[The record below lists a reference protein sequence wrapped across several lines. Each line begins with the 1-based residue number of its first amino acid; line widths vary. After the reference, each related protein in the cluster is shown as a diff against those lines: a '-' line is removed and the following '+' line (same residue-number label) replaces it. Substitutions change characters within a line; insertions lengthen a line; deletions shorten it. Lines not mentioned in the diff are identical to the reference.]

1 MQTEIKHSWFFSQS
15 SEEVWTFLTNKDLIS
30 KWLMP
35 NDFEPVSGHDF
46 KFSTKPIPSL
56 NLDGIFYCKVLEI
69 IPCKKL
75 IYTWKG
81 GPGNEVITLDT
92 LVVWSLQP
100 KDNGTELRLVHSG
113 FRDENISIFSGMDK
127 GWFENIKKI
136 TGLLN
141 ANDNANSNS

>member
-1 MQTEIKHSWFFSQS
+1 MQKEIKHSWFFSHS
-15 SEEVWTFLTNKDLIS
+15 PEEVWTFLTNKDLIA

-46 KFSTKPIPSL
+46 KFNTKPIPSL

-69 IPCKKL
+69 IPYKKL

-81 GPGNEVITLDT
+81 GPGNELITLDT

-113 FRDENISIFSGMDK
+113 FKEENISIFSGMDK

-141 ANDNANSNS
+141 AHDNANSNS